1 VTRARRKSSY
11 DQFRYQPELS
21 FFLVKLEKWSKEDRL
36 MLVNGGGECQPMPF
50 GGMMGVMKKGK
61 CKRKREKGNSKDR
74 EKVHAEVFIMGT
86 KK

>member
-1 VTRARRKSSY
+1 
-11 DQFRYQPELS
+11 
-21 FFLVKLEKWSKEDRL
+21 

-50 GGMMGVMKKGK
+50 GGMIGVMKKGK

-74 EKVHAEVFIMGT
+74 EKVHAEVYIMGT